1 MGGAKYSIFHKG
13 SQTYST
19 ASFFFPPRVGDDIAS
34 LYSFVRVADD
44 YVDNVPQDLAGY
56 TAFKNDYFA
65 RRSKMPIVLDFK
77 RIERIYHFDPEWAS
91 AFFRSMDMDLSR
103 TSYATLDEL
112 SHYLYGSSE
121 VIGLYMSSIL
131 RLPRAADHYARLL
144 GRAMQII
151 NFVRD
156 IQEDI
161 RLGRVYLPGEDL
173 TRFGVSLVEF
183 RSGKADKE
191 SVERLIRFEID
202 RYRDWYRQAAQG
214 FSLIPRRYRVAI
226 QTAADMYEWTASE
239 IYRNPALI
247 FCKKVKPS
255 RWRIILAGI
264 YNVFNA

>member
-103 TSYATLDEL
+103 TSYDYEGGFAVDLMAKDLGLAIEAAERSNSATPLGHLSQKLYQDLSKAGSGRLDF
-112 SHYLYGSSE
+112 
-121 VIGLYMSSIL
+121 SSIL
-131 RLPRAADHYARLL
+131 RFL
-144 GRAMQII
+144 Q
-151 NFVRD
+151 NK
-156 IQEDI
+156 
-161 RLGRVYLPGEDL
+161 
-173 TRFGVSLVEF
+173 S
-183 RSGKADKE
+183 
-191 SVERLIRFEID
+191 
-202 RYRDWYRQAAQG
+202 
-214 FSLIPRRYRVAI
+214 
-226 QTAADMYEWTASE
+226 
-239 IYRNPALI
+239 
-247 FCKKVKPS
+247 
-255 RWRIILAGI
+255 
-264 YNVFNA
+264 